1 MKTQALLE
9 EGAAL
14 VQSAHQGGAT
24 LRLLGGAAVILHCL
38 GTPHRE
44 IGDLDAVTTRA
55 DVPRLA
61 QMLQQRGYQPESR
74 FNALHGDRRLIFHGS
89 AGKLDIF
96 VDTFDMCHKIE
107 LAGRLSLD
115 SPTIPASDL
124 LLTKLQVV
132 ELTDKDASDLAELL
146 SHHALGGGP
155 GDHFDVPYIEGL
167 VADDWGLW
175 RTITGTLVRL
185 PELQPGVAEQAQALC
200 KVLDNAPK
208 GRRFRLRARVG
219 DRMRWYELPDEV
231 EVE

>member
-55 DVPRLA
+55 DVPSLTKV
-61 QMLQQRGYQPESR
+61 LQQRGYQPESR

-146 SHHALGGGP
+146 SHHALGSGP

-185 PELQPGVAEQAQALC
+185 PELQPGVAEQAQALR

>member
-1 MKTQALLE
+1 MKTQALLDE
-9 EGAAL
+9 AAAL
-14 VQSAHQGGAT
+14 VQSTQQEGVT
-24 LRLLGGAAVILHCL
+24 LRLLGGAAVVLHCS

-44 IGDLDAVTTRA
+44 LGDLDAVTKRA
-55 DVPRLA
+55 DVSRLT
-61 QMLQQRGYQPESR
+61 QVLQQRGYAPETR

-107 LAGRLSLD
+107 LTGRLSID

-132 ELTDKDASDLAELL
+132 ELTEKDASDLAELL
-146 SHHALGGGP
+146 GHHALGSGP
-155 GDHFDVPYIEGL
+155 GDHFDVPYLEGL

-175 RTITGTLVRL
+175 RTLTITLARL
-185 PELQPGVAEQAQALC
+185 PELQPGLAERAQALRQ
-200 KVLDNAPK
+200 VLDDTPK
-208 GRRFRLRARVG
+208 GRRFRLRARLG
-219 DRMRWYELPDEV
+219 ERMRWYELPDEV

>member
-14 VQSAHQGGAT
+14 VQSAHEGGAT

-55 DVPRLA
+55 DVSRLT
-61 QMLQQRGYQPESR
+61 QVLQQRGYAPEAR

-89 AGKLDIF
+89 VGKLDVF

-107 LAGRLSLD
+107 LADRLSLD

-132 ELTDKDASDLAELL
+132 ELTEKDASDLAELL
-146 SHHALGGGP
+146 GHHALGSGP
-155 GDHFDVPYIEGL
+155 GDHFDVPYLGGL
-167 VADDWGLW
+167 VANDWGLW

-185 PELQPGVAEQAQALC
+185 PELQPGVAEQAQALRQA
-200 KVLDNAPK
+200 LDDAPK
-208 GRRFRLRARVG
+208 GRRFRMRARLG
-219 DRMRWYELPDEV
+219 ERMRWYELPDEV